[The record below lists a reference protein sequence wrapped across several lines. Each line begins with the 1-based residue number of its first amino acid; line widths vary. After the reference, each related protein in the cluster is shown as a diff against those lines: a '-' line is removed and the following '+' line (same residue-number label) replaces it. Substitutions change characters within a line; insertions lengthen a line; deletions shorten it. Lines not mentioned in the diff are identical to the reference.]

1 MLHLITGGSG
11 SGKSGYAERQVQMA
25 GPGRRIYI
33 ATMIPYG
40 EDGRQ
45 RVERHRK
52 LRWEKNFEKYF
63 VVYFP

>member
-11 SGKSGYAERQVQMA
+11 SGKSEYAERQVQESGA
-25 GPGRRIYI
+25 GKRIYI

-45 RVERHRK
+45 RVERHRR
-52 LRWEKNFEKYF
+52 LRSEKNFET
-63 VVYFP
+63 VE